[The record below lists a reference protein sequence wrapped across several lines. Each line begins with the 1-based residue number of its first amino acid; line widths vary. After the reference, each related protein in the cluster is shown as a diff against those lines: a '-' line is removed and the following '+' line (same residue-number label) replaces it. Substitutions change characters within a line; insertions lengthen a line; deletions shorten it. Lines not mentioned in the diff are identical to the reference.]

1 MIVALVLAACS
12 AAEGSVAEPEASSM
26 TTLPPVVA
34 EEPAPPGTT
43 SVPVTTSVPTTTTL
57 APATTAPPTTTVE
70 PEDTT
75 GWYLVWVPVQLPE
88 GFPEGI
94 ASIPGVGATS
104 LVRSGNGFLV
114 ETRDRDGNVVDSA
127 DRGYV
132 YPVEVN
138 AYANLAVHSAF
149 VSDDIASRFA
159 GLRDDTVMLGETS
172 ARVRRLTPG
181 ATLTFAS
188 GETVTVAG
196 IIDDSYVGDAE
207 IVTGRSDTEV
217 FGGNRRDRYMII
229 EYDGDYDELVAAA
242 EALTDEA
249 VVVRSWQ
256 NPRVARA
263 GHQVRSQV
271 AFKERFGE
279 FAVRVVNGGII
290 QDPAWRAENIVTE
303 RIPLLGTV
311 TCHRDFVEMLRRV
324 MTQLE
329 DNGYGDVI
337 VPSAYRGC
345 YNARF
350 IAGRTDLSHHSWGA
364 AADIN
369 FYIPPGRPGSPTHPA
384 LLQAMYAA
392 GLTSGHTWNNPDP
405 GHFEWLEDRE

>member
-1 MIVALVLAACS
+1 MRRGLIVFTLIVAACS
-12 AAEGSVAEPEASSM
+12 AAEGSVPVPEESTL
-26 TTLPPVVA
+26 TTLPPVT
-34 EEPAPPGTT
+34 APPSTVGA
-43 SVPVTTSVPTTTTL
+43 PVTSTTTTM
-57 APATTAPPTTTVE
+57 PVPPSTTVPPTTVPP
-70 PEDTT
+70 PETNN
-75 GWYLVWVPVQLPE
+75 WYLVWVPVQLPE
-88 GFPEGI
+88 GFPDGI
-94 ASIPGVGATS
+94 AAIPGVGATS

-114 ETRDRDGNVVDSA
+114 ETRDRDGNLVDRA
-127 DRGYV
+127 RDGYV

-138 AYANLAVHSAF
+138 AYTDLDVHAAF
-149 VSDDIASRFA
+149 VSEDIASRFA

-181 ATLTFAS
+181 ATLTFS
-188 GETVTVAG
+188 GGYTVTVAG
-196 IIDDSYVGDAE
+196 IIDDLYVGDAE
-207 IVTGRSDTEV
+207 IVTGRLDTDV

-229 EYDGDYDELVAAA
+229 EYEGEFDDLVAAA

-249 VVVRSWQ
+249 VVVRSWG

-263 GHQVRSQV
+263 GDQVRSQV

-279 FAVRVVNGGII
+279 FAVRVVSGGII

-303 RIPLLGTV
+303 RIPLLGSV
-311 TCHRDFVEMLRRV
+311 TCHRDFVEMLRSA
-324 MTQLE
+324 MTWLE
-329 DNGYGDVI
+329 ENGYADTV

-369 FYIPPGRPGSPTHPA
+369 FYIPPGEPGSPTHPA
-384 LLQAMYAA
+384 FLQAIYDA

-405 GHFEWLEDRE
+405 GHVEWLEDRD